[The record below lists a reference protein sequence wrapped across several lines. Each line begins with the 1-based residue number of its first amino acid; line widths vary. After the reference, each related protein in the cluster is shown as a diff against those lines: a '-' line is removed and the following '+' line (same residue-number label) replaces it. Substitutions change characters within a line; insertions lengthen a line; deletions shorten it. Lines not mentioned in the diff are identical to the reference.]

1 MLWQAVTQKSDL
13 VVQRTSLWMAD
24 SDDDAKDVILRE

>member
-13 VVQRTSLWMAD
+13 VIQRASLWMAD
-24 SDDDAKDVILRE
+24 SDDDPEEVGAR